1 MRASL
6 FVDEEKVRYLA
17 PSVREVG
24 TVRYAPSFEVCL
36 ADIRIIGY
44 VPRLIADEES
54 GFLVIV
60 TTAGNINYFNLDVA
74 GQLSVAKLKKIF
86 KFKLENLPAISFEE
100 INWHSFI
107 VYPQELAGQP
117 LFKSWNWFTIRG
129 FLKNLGKALSL
140 DNPSWEQLTS
150 EAQAY
155 LAEKF

>member
-1 MRASL
+1 MRANL
-6 FVDEEKVRYLA
+6 FVDQEKVRYLA
-17 PSVREVG
+17 PSIKEVG
-24 TVRYAPSFEVCL
+24 TVRYGPSFEVCL

-44 VPRLIADEES
+44 VPRLIIDDES
-54 GFLVIV
+54 SFLVIV
-60 TTAGNINYFNLDVA
+60 TTAENINYFNLDVA
-74 GQLSVAKLKKIF
+74 DQLSVAKLKEIF
-86 KFKLENLPAISFEE
+86 KIKFENLPAISFEE
-100 INWHSFI
+100 INWYSFI
-107 VYPQELAGQP
+107 IYPQELVGQP